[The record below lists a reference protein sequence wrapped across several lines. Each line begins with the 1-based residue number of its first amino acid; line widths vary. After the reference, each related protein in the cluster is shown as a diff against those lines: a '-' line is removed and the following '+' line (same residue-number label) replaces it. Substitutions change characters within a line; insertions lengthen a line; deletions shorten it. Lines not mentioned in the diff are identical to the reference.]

1 MLINKTIEDF
11 LAETAAERPLLPAGG
26 SSIALCAAL
35 ASALT
40 EFTANTTIGLEGYE
54 DVQEHMNQISQGASE
69 YRERFMSYMDEDAEA
84 YSELVA
90 AYRMPQETESE
101 IKVRQDMISRL
112 AKKATLVPLSLAQ
125 DTYQLIE
132 LIQTALD
139 KGNSKATGD
148 ARTAYYLAKAAIQA
162 SINNVKI
169 NVSMLDDPDFTHDV
183 IMHIQSLEN
192 SMAIQ
197 E

>member
-1 MLINKTIEDF
+1 MLINKSIDDF
-11 LAETAAERPLLPAGG
+11 LAETAAKRPLLPAGG
-26 SSIALCAAL
+26 SSIALCAAM

-54 DVQEHMNQISQGASE
+54 DVQEHMDGISQGASE
-69 YRERFMSYMDEDAEA
+69 FRERFTSYMDEDAEA

-90 AYRMPQETESE
+90 AYRMPQETELE
-101 IKVRQDMISRL
+101 IISRTEMISQS

-125 DTYQLIE
+125 DTYQLLG

-139 KGNSKATGD
+139 KGNSKAAGD
-148 ARTAYYLAKAAIQA
+148 ARTASYLAKAAIHA

-169 NVSMLDDPDFTHDV
+169 NIAMLDDPDFTHDV
-183 IMHIQSLEN
+183 ILRIQSLEN
-192 SMAIQ
+192 SLAS